1 MVVKSHKIFI
11 GYVLSNARFD
21 WRVGNM
27 SAYIKKIALTVV
39 HMRQHLVLKYN
50 YVEIK

>member
-27 SAYIKKIALTVV
+27 SAYQENSLDCCP
-39 HMRQHLVLKYN
+39 QHPLLKCN
-50 YVEIK
+50 SVEIK